1 MRCGR
6 YQAFIGLVFLSA
18 PPKHSIVIICSAQ
31 PFNFYDVKLMADSVV
46 SEDPV
51 LCINQMES
59 GEDLDFS
66 PVTKSLALEEK
77 NKFLQEDIVQYLKC
91 TTSRKQ
97 FYSNVLRSGSG
108 GKMKNWNLV
117 KQRFHEKDVFFS
129 KEPKVDNKECFVLE
143 NNVITTHLGKG
154 REFISIL

>member
-1 MRCGR
+1 
-6 YQAFIGLVFLSA
+6 
-18 PPKHSIVIICSAQ
+18 
-31 PFNFYDVKLMADSVV
+31 MADSVA

-66 PVTKSLALEEK
+66 PVTKSLTLEEK

-91 TTSRKQ
+91 TTSRR
-97 FYSNVLRSGSG
+97 FYSNMPSSAG

-129 KEPKVDNKECFVLE
+129 KEPKVDNKECFVL
-143 NNVITTHLGKG
+143 
-154 REFISIL
+154 